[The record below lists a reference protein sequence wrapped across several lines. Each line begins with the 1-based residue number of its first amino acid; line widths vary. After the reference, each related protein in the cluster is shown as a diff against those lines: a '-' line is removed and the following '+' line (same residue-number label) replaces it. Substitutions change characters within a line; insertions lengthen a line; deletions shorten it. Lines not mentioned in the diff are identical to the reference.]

1 MSCVS
6 AFLGNKAL
14 SEKMTA
20 KNFKMKG
27 FKVFSV
33 PFILNFNLFELH
45 STFLLKACLHI
56 PGR

>member
-1 MSCVS
+1 M
-6 AFLGNKAL
+6 

-27 FKVFSV
+27 YKVFSV

-45 STFLLKACLHI
+45 STFLLKACLLI